1 MKTSVRFVGMA
12 VMAATIM
19 ILSAVSAQAQEDV
32 KLASVS
38 LSAPSVMSGNSVDGK
53 VTLNKPAPEDLEV
66 SMAADPFNAAQ
77 VPVSVTVKAGEISAP
92 FKVSAVQGRSAVG
105 GADTE
110 VGIYANYEITQHVK
124 LIILTPVSLSKIMD
138 RVIDREHTFM
148 DNLKRLHPLAE
159 TYIQNMH
166 EDPQHNVTPISDAYF
181 FGRLDLV
188 KTTEEATFEKVKKS
202 KLSHLNAFTL
212 LSTPFER
219 HYVPEG
225 FAQMA
230 ILDRDFKK
238 ENYTFDFVRQEFLG
252 EIRCNV
258 IDVMPKEHSPKG
270 LFVGRIW
277 VEDKQFNIVR
287 FNGTYSNGSN
297 YNAYLHFDSWRMN
310 MQPGVWL
317 PAYIYSEETDK
328 TRKTPP
334 FHIGR
339 FKAQTRLWDYDELNI
354 GHITEM
360 TNIKVDSI
368 ADSSEAQQDGAPL
381 EAQRAWERLAED
393 NALDHMQKIGLL
405 AMPSPVD
412 KILQTVVNNLIITN
426 NLEIIPEVRCRVLL
440 TTPLESFTVGHT
452 IVLSRGL
459 IDVLPDEA
467 SLAMVLSHELAHIA
481 LGHKID
487 TKFAF
492 NDRMFFPDP
501 VTFQRMSFERSP
513 LDETAADTKAMELLH
528 NSPYK
533 DKLAT
538 AGLFLKQLQV
548 RGPVLPNLI
557 RAHMGNPLD
566 SKTGVRLGSV
576 AGAAPQ
582 LENKVEQIAALS
594 LGGRIRLDP
603 WSNRIEMQDIKHITM
618 LSPADKMPL
627 EVTPFLPY
635 LTRLVDRSAQGPLPN
650 ATNETTLREGRSDS
664 IR

>member
-19 ILSAVSAQAQEDV
+19 ILLAVSAQAQEDV

-38 LSAPSVMSGNSVDGK
+38 LSAPSIISGNSVEGK
-53 VTLNKPAPEDLEV
+53 ITLNQPAPEDLEV
-66 SMAADPFNAAQ
+66 TMAADPFNAAQ
-77 VPVSVTVKAGEISAP
+77 VPVSVTVKAGQISAP
-92 FKVSAVQGRSAVG
+92 FKVSTFQGRGAVAG
-105 GADTE
+105 VDTE
-110 VGIYANYEITQHVK
+110 VGIYANYVVTQK
-124 LIILTPVSLSKIMD
+124 GMLIIIAPMSLDKIID
-138 RVIDREHTFM
+138 RVIDREHIFV

-166 EDPQHNVTPISDAYF
+166 EDPQHNFTPISDAYF

-188 KTTEEATFEKVKKS
+188 KTTEEAIFVKDKKG
-202 KLSHLNAFTL
+202 KLGHINAFTL
-212 LSTPFER
+212 LSAPFKR

-258 IDVMPKEHSPKG
+258 IDVMPKEDSPKG

-297 YNAYLHFDSWRMN
+297 YNAYLHFDSWRIN

-339 FKAQTRLWDYDELNI
+339 FKAQTRLWDYDELHI
-354 GHITEM
+354 GHTMEM
-360 TNIKVDSI
+360 TSIKIDDSI
-368 ADSSEAQQDGAPL
+368 ADSSEAQQDGTPL
-381 EAQRAWERLAED
+381 EAQQAWERLAED

-405 AMPSPVD
+405 AIPGPVD

-426 NLEIIPEVRCRVLL
+426 KLEIIPEVRCRVLL

-467 SLAMVLSHELAHIA
+467 TLAMVLSHELAHIA

-501 VTFQRMSFERSP
+501 LTFQRMSFERSP
-513 LDETAADTKAMELLH
+513 LDETAADTKAMELLN

-533 DKLAT
+533 DKLGSG
-538 AGLFLKQLQV
+538 GLFLKELQV

-566 SKTGVRLGSV
+566 SKTGVRLASV

-594 LGGRIRLDP
+594 LGTRIRLDP
-603 WSNRIEMQDIKHITM
+603 WSNRIEMQNIKHITM

-635 LTRLVDRSAQGPLPN
+635 LTRLVDQSAQGPN

>member
-1 MKTSVRFVGMA
+1 MKTLVRVANMS
-12 VMAATIM
+12 VMATMFM
-19 ILSAVSAQAQEDV
+19 ILLSASLYAQEDV
-32 KLASVS
+32 RLASVS
-38 LSAPSVMSGNSVDGK
+38 LSAPTVISGDSVDGR
-53 VTLNKPAPEDLEV
+53 VTLNKPAPADLEV
-66 SMAADPFNAAQ
+66 TMAADPFNAAQ

-92 FKVSAVQGRSAVG
+92 FKVSTVHGRILVG
-105 GADTE
+105 GADRE
-110 VGIYANYEITQHVK
+110 VGIFANYEVTQHVK
-124 LIILTPVSLSKIMD
+124 LIIRPSISLEKIVD
-138 RVIDREHTFM
+138 RAIDREHVFM
-148 DNLKRLHPLAE
+148 DSLKQLHPLAE
-159 TYIQNMH
+159 TYIQNMR

-188 KTTEEATFEKVKKS
+188 KTTEEATFKKDTKG
-202 KLSHLNAFTL
+202 KLGHMNVFTL
-212 LSTPFER
+212 LSAPFER

-258 IDVMPKEHSPKG
+258 IDVTPKEHAPKG
-270 LFVGRIW
+270 SFVGRIW

-317 PAYIYSEETDK
+317 PAYIYSEETDT

-334 FHIGR
+334 FHIAR
-339 FKAQTRLWDYDELNI
+339 FKAQTRLWNYDELNI
-354 GHITEM
+354 EHPTEM
-360 TNIKVDSI
+360 ANIKVDSV

-393 NALDHMQKIGLL
+393 NAIDHLQKIGLV
-405 AMPSPVD
+405 AMPSSVD

-426 NLEIIPEVRCRVLL
+426 NLEIIPDVRCRVLL

-513 LDETAADTKAMELLH
+513 MDETAADTKAMDLLK

-533 DKLAT
+533 DNLAT
-538 AGLFLKQLQV
+538 AGLFLKELQA

-557 RAHMGNPLD
+557 RAHLGNP
-566 SKTGVRLGSV
+566 
-576 AGAAPQ
+576 
-582 LENKVEQIAALS
+582 
-594 LGGRIRLDP
+594 
-603 WSNRIEMQDIKHITM
+603 
-618 LSPADKMPL
+618 
-627 EVTPFLPY
+627 
-635 LTRLVDRSAQGPLPN
+635 
-650 ATNETTLREGRSDS
+650 
-664 IR
+664 

>member
-1 MKTSVRFVGMA
+1 MKISVRVA
-12 VMAATIM
+12 IEILVLTILLM
-19 ILSAVSAQAQEDV
+19 SVITVSVHAQEDV
-32 KLASVS
+32 RLASVT
-38 LSAPSVMSGNSVDGK
+38 LSAPTVISGNSVNGR

-66 SMAADPFNAAQ
+66 TMAADPFNAAQ
-77 VPVSVTVKAGEISAP
+77 VPVSVTVKTGEMSAT
-92 FKVSAVQGRSAVG
+92 FKVSTVQGRILVG

-110 VGIYANYEITQHVK
+110 VGIYANYAVTQQVK
-124 LIILTPVSLSKIMD
+124 LTIRPSISLDKIMD
-138 RVIDREHTFM
+138 RVIDREHAFM
-148 DNLKRLHPLAE
+148 DNLKQLHPLAE
-159 TYIQNMH
+159 TYIQNMR

-188 KTTEEATFEKVKKS
+188 KTTEEATFKKNTKG
-202 KLSHLNAFTL
+202 KLSHMNVFTL
-212 LSTPFER
+212 LSIPFER

-252 EIRCNV
+252 EIRCDV
-258 IDVMPKEHSPKG
+258 IDVMPKEHAPKG

-317 PAYIYSEETDK
+317 PAYIYSEESDT

-334 FHIGR
+334 FHLAR
-339 FKAQTRLWDYDELNI
+339 FKAQTRLWNYDEL
-354 GHITEM
+354 HIEHPTEM

-393 NALDHMQKIGLL
+393 NALDHMQRIGLV
-405 AMPSPVD
+405 ATPSPVD
-412 KILQTVVNNLIITN
+412 KVLRTVVNNLIITN

-513 LDETAADTKAMELLH
+513 VDETAADTKAADLLN

-538 AGLFLKQLQV
+538 AGLFLKELQA

-566 SKTGVRLGSV
+566 SKTGVRLASL

-594 LGGRIRLDP
+594 LGARIRLDP
-603 WSNRIEMQDIKHITM
+603 WSNRIEMQNMKHVTM

-635 LTRLVDRSAQGPLPN
+635 LTRLRDWSAQGLMPDATN
-650 ATNETTLREGRSDS
+650 ATAAQK
-664 IR
+664 

>member
-1 MKTSVRFVGMA
+1 MKILVRFANMSLMA
-12 VMAATIM
+12 TLMI
-19 ILSAVSAQAQEDV
+19 ILSASLYAQEDV
-32 KLASVS
+32 RLASIS
-38 LSAPSVMSGNSVDGK
+38 LSAATVISGDSVDGR
-53 VTLNKPAPEDLEV
+53 VTLNKPASADVEV
-66 SMAADPFNAAQ
+66 TMAADPFNAAQ
-77 VPVSVTVKAGEISAP
+77 VPVSVTVKAGEISAT
-92 FKVSAVQGRSAVG
+92 FKVSTVHGRILVG

-110 VGIYANYEITQHVK
+110 VGIFANYEVTQHVK
-124 LIILTPVSLSKIMD
+124 LIIRPSISLDKIMD
-138 RVIDREHTFM
+138 RVIEREHVFM
-148 DNLKRLHPLAE
+148 DSLKQLHPLAE
-159 TYIQNMH
+159 TYIQNMR

-188 KTTEEATFEKVKKS
+188 KTTEEATFQKDAKG
-202 KLSHLNAFTL
+202 KLSHMKVFTL
-212 LSTPFER
+212 LSAPFER

-258 IDVMPKEHSPKG
+258 IDVMPKEHAPKG
-270 LFVGRIW
+270 SFVGRIW

-317 PAYIYSEETDK
+317 PAYIYSEETDT

-334 FHIGR
+334 FHIAR
-339 FKAQTRLWDYDELNI
+339 FKAQTRLWNYDEL
-354 GHITEM
+354 HIEHPTEM
-360 TNIKVDSI
+360 ANIKVEYV

-393 NALDHMQKIGLL
+393 NAIDHLQKIGLV

-513 LDETAADTKAMELLH
+513 MDETAADTKAMDLLK

-533 DKLAT
+533 DNLVT
-538 AGLFLKQLQV
+538 AGLFLKELQA

-566 SKTGVRLGSV
+566 SKTGVRLASV

-594 LGGRIRLDP
+594 LGARVRLDP
-603 WSNRIEMQDIKHITM
+603 WSNRIEMQNIKHITM
-618 LSPADKMPL
+618 LSQADKMPL

-635 LTRLVDRSAQGPLPN
+635 LTRLKDWSAQAPLPN
-650 ATNETTLREGRSDS
+650 ATDETAASK
-664 IR
+664 

>member
-1 MKTSVRFVGMA
+1 MKTSVRFAIHMS
-12 VMAATIM
+12 VMTSILTI
-19 ILSAVSAQAQEDV
+19 LFTASLHAQGDWR
-32 KLASVS
+32 LASVS
-38 LSAPSVMSGNSVDGK
+38 LSAPTVISGDSVEGR

-66 SMAADPFNAAQ
+66 TMAADPFNAAQ
-77 VPVSVTVKAGEISAP
+77 VPVSITVKAGEISAP
-92 FKVSAVQGRSAVG
+92 FKVSTVHGRILVG
-105 GADTE
+105 GADKE
-110 VGIYANYEITQHVK
+110 VGIYANYEVTQHVK
-124 LIILTPVSLSKIMD
+124 LIIRPSMSLDKIMD
-138 RVIDREHTFM
+138 RVIDREHAFM
-148 DNLKRLHPLAE
+148 DNLKQLHPLAE
-159 TYIQNMH
+159 TYIQNMR
-166 EDPQHNVTPISDAYF
+166 EDSQHNVTPISDAYF

-188 KTTEEATFEKVKKS
+188 KTTEEATFKKDTKG
-202 KLSHLNAFTL
+202 KLSHINVFAL
-212 LSTPFER
+212 LSIPFER

-252 EIRCNV
+252 EIRCDV
-258 IDVMPKEHSPKG
+258 IDVMPKEHAPKG

-317 PAYIYSEETDK
+317 PAYIYSEESDT

-339 FKAQTRLWDYDELNI
+339 FKAQTRLWNYDEL
-354 GHITEM
+354 HIEHPTEM

-368 ADSSEAQQDGAPL
+368 GDSSEAQQDGAPL

-513 LDETAADTKAMELLH
+513 MDETAADTKAMDLLN

-538 AGLFLKQLQV
+538 AGLFLKELQT
-548 RGPVLPNLI
+548 RGPMLPNLI

-566 SKTGVRLGSV
+566 SKTGVRLASV

-594 LGGRIRLDP
+594 LGARIRLDP
-603 WSNRIEMQDIKHITM
+603 WSNRIEMQNMKHVTM

-635 LTRLVDRSAQGPLPN
+635 LTRLRDWSAQGPLPD
-650 ATNETTLREGRSDS
+650 ATNETAAQK
-664 IR
+664 